1 MFNCWLYP
9 FFAKGVVLRFRIRF
23 RSIYSLLIT
32 VELILA
38 TIILS
43 GMVPLG
49 RAYSGVAKPME
60 FYLHYSDAP
69 VSVAGLQTKYIIN
82 TTRLFSFLTLQEAY
96 ANSFY
101 KPIGLPKID
110 IDFYL
115 YPNLAGSVTFNG
127 SWQVFIWANASAYKP
142 ATFALE
148 FKEITVGGDVL
159 WDSGVINP
167 IVASSIGAYVDV
179 PTYCYNL
186 STSLAHTFN
195 PDTTLLVEV
204 EVNAGSAAD
213 TRIWFDSPL
222 FPSKVIL
229 PAENYAR
236 PVWVK
241 TYSVDNSETNLFYYN
256 ASETERIVIVRT
268 NVTDPFGGY
277 DIYKVNLTIVDPEG
291 NSVIDNEDMMRVS
304 DDLWFIKYANVFE
317 SNWTYP
323 TTASLGNYTVIVSV
337 VDNNGYYHHNETGTY
352 YPFIEEETH
361 IFTMGIIV
369 YYNPT
374 FLVTDDV
381 GEPLPNAQVYITW
394 RNGTTDTLPRYTTNE
409 GFINL
414 TQVPVGNYGFTI
426 LWKDIIVKQQ
436 TIYVDSNGPYTI
448 NAEVFQ
454 LTVNVF
460 GNDGSPIHGAY
471 VIVYTQSGIGY
482 GLDITNSAGKAVFKL
497 PSGTYR
503 LEVHYSADYWLTT
516 VKCSATGSA
525 TVSASTSKN
534 LFLANFPP
542 AIWSTTGFLL
552 LIIFVMAAM
561 VAAVYTFFVISKRTY
576 AQKRT

>member
-1 MFNCWLYP
+1 
-9 FFAKGVVLRFRIRF
+9 
-23 RSIYSLLIT
+23 
-32 VELILA
+32 
-38 TIILS
+38 
-43 GMVPLG
+43 
-49 RAYSGVAKPME
+49 ME
-60 FYLHYSDAP
+60 FYLHYSDVP

-82 TTRLFSFLTLQEAY
+82 TTKLFSFLTLPEAY

-101 KPIGLPKID
+101 KPIGLPKIVV
-110 IDFYL
+110 DFYL
-115 YPNLAGSVTFNG
+115 YPNLAGPVTFNG
-127 SWQVFIWANASAYKP
+127 SWQVFIWVNASAYKP
-142 ATFALE
+142 ATFTLE
-148 FKEITVGGDVL
+148 FKEITIGGDVL

-167 IVASSIGAYVDV
+167 VVASSIGAYVDV
-179 PTYCYNL
+179 PIYCYNL

-195 PDTTLLVEV
+195 PGTTLLVEV

-229 PAENYAR
+229 PAEDYAR
-236 PVWVK
+236 PAWIK

-256 ASETERIVIVRT
+256 ASESERIVIVRA

-277 DIYKVNLTIVDPEG
+277 DIHKVNLTIVDPEG
-291 NSVIDNEDMMRVS
+291 NHVIDNDDMTRVS
-304 DDLWFIKYANVFE
+304 DDIWFMKYSNVFE
-317 SNWTYP
+317 MNWSYP

-337 VDNNGYYHHNETGTY
+337 IDNNGHHHFNESGTY

-369 YYNPT
+369 YYDPA
-374 FLVTDDV
+374 FLITDDV

-394 RNGTTDTLPRYTTNE
+394 RNGTTDILPRYTTIE

-414 TQVPVGNYGFTI
+414 TQVPAGNYGFTI
-426 LWKDIIVKQQ
+426 LWKDLIVKQT

-448 NAEVFQ
+448 RTQVFQ

-471 VIVYTQSGIGY
+471 VIVYAQSEVGY
-482 GLDITNSAGKAVFKL
+482 GLDITGSAGRAIFKL

-503 LEVHYSADYWLTT
+503 IEAYYAADYWLTT
-516 VKCSATGSA
+516 IKSSATASV

-534 LFLANFPP
+534 LILTNFPP
-542 AIWSTTGFLL
+542 AIWSTTGFWLL
-552 LIIFVMAAM
+552 TIFIIAVMI
-561 VAAVYTFFVISKRTY
+561 AAVYTLFIFSRRTHPP
-576 AQKRT
+576 K